1 MTNKTSR
8 ELRAAYLAQL
18 EAQAQEQQERARQRR
33 AATARQKKDRGLVT
47 LTVEVRQGY
56 RDLIDEMIRPAL
68 QTMNT
73 LPANNANT
81 ATFITEIGAACDA
94 YFTATEAELVKET
107 LRAKRGG
114 AAATGMATPVGSV
127 PPAGDAK
134 G

>member
-18 EAQAQEQQERARQRR
+18 EAQAQDQQERARQRR

-47 LTVEVRQGY
+47 LSVEVRLEH

-73 LPANNANT
+73 LSESNTNT
-81 ATFITEIGAACDA
+81 ATFITAIVAACDA
-94 YFTATEAELVKET
+94 YFTATEADLVKHA
-107 LRAKRGG
+107 LRARRGG
-114 AAATGMATPVGSV
+114 GVSGSGRAG
-127 PPAGDAK
+127 PADT
-134 G
+134 